1 MATQACDSR
10 KSRPAPI
17 PVWKSS
23 RTVKRVILVASLFF
37 LLLLWCSAWPGALL
51 AAQSPPSQSRSQTTV
66 PLGIALESYPYPY
79 PVHFLEFE
87 MEGQLVRMAYMDI
100 PASAPANG
108 QTVVLLHGKN
118 FGGYYWE
125 NAIHVLGDAGYRVV
139 VPDQIGWGKSSKP
152 DLRYSFSRLAANTAR
167 LLDTLGVHQ
176 IVLLGHSTGGMLA
189 VRFARTYPQRVIA
202 LVLEDPIGLEDYRLT
217 IPPQTDETLFR
228 DELKN
233 TDAEKIRA
241 FYAHYFAHPA
251 ADIYGPLAEVQIR
264 VAQSGEFPRW
274 AKSSALAYQMI
285 YEQPVLYDYR
295 LLQPPTLLIVGQ
307 EDHVVPLSA
316 YASEEVKGTLGH
328 VVELAGQAI
337 NEVPHGALIVIP
349 DAGHIPH
356 IEQPGR
362 FHQAVLNFL
371 EQHPGSQHP

>member
-1 MATQACDSR
+1 M
-10 KSRPAPI
+10 
-17 PVWKSS
+17 
-23 RTVKRVILVASLFF
+23 ILVASLFS
-37 LLLLWCSAWPGALL
+37 LVLLWRSACLCAPLV
-51 AAQSPPSQSRSQTTV
+51 AQSLPSQSRGQTTV

-79 PVHFLEFE
+79 PVRFLEFE
-87 MEGQLVRMAYMDI
+87 MQGQLVRMAYMDI
-100 PASAPANG
+100 PPSAPANG

-125 NAIHVLGDAGYRVV
+125 STIHILADAGYRVV

-152 DLRYSFSRLAANTAR
+152 DLRYSFSSLAVNTAR
-167 LLDTLGVHQ
+167 LLDALGVHQ

-189 VRFARTYPQRVIA
+189 VRFARNYPQRVIA

-233 TDAEKIRA
+233 TDTEKIRT

-328 VVELAGQAI
+328 VVELAGKAI

-356 IEQPGR
+356 LEQPGR

-371 EQHPGSQHP
+371 DQHRESRHP